1 MLSNEELRTKSETRS
16 KFFFVLL
23 MIGDIIAAQVFNM
36 NVGLKVNLD
45 RAKHSAQLSHHV
57 VPS

>member
-1 MLSNEELRTKSETRS
+1 
-16 KFFFVLL
+16 

>member
-1 MLSNEELRTKSETRS
+1 
-16 KFFFVLL
+16 

-45 RAKHSAQLSHHV
+45 RAKHSAQLSHQV